1 MLCGEAKLSSIKD
14 RIVKLELF
22 VRLRWIRLRFNSF
35 FIIRQYNEMKV
46 IVIINLISD
55 SYWL

>member
-46 IVIINLISD
+46 IVIINLDSD
-55 SYWL
+55 SY